1 MKKNEIIALK
11 VKKRVYFCTVKDF
24 KIIIRASLLTFISL
38 ISNGIPAMA
47 TQNQANQMDSVE
59 ISLLTCSPHE
69 QVYSLYGHSALRYKD
84 LRTGED
90 FAFNWG
96 IFNFKKPF
104 FVLRFMFGL
113 TDYELGIMPIGRFC
127 EEYKRRGSQVMEQ
140 VLNLTADEKRKVRMA
155 LAENLRP
162 ENRVY
167 RYNFLYDNCSTRPR
181 NIIENSLNGEIQ
193 YQVRQGYTPT
203 YREMVREHTRNH
215 PWATA
220 GNDLLLGVKAD
231 LPTDLWQQ
239 EFLPQNLMYD
249 FDHAQIYEEGTYR
262 PLVKERRIIV
272 KGGVQVIK
280 QDFPLSPTECAVILL
295 IISLLI
301 MSVEFK
307 KKHTYKGWDVAL
319 MAIQGSTGT
328 ILFLMFF
335 SQHPTTS
342 TNLQILLL
350 NPLPLAFL
358 YHIIKK
364 KKSVYWK
371 LSAIMTTAFFIG
383 GFFQDYAEG
392 MEIVA
397 LSLLTR
403 NISHFKNEE

>member
-11 VKKRVYFCTVKDF
+11 VKKIVYFCTVKDF
-24 KIIIRASLLTFISL
+24 KIIFRTAILSL
-38 ISNGIPAMA
+38 ILLVSNGISA
-47 TQNQANQMDSVE
+47 TVSQNQADPMDSVE

-84 LRTGED
+84 LSTGED

-96 IFNFKKPF
+96 IFNFNKSF

-113 TDYELGIMPIGRFC
+113 TDYELGIIPLDGFC
-127 EEYKRRGSQVMEQ
+127 QEYKQRGSQVIEQ
-140 VLNLTADEKRKVRMA
+140 VLNLTADEKRKVKMR

-167 RYNFLYDNCSTRPR
+167 RYNFLYNNCSTQPR
-181 NIIENSLNGEIQ
+181 NIIESSLNGKIQ
-193 YQVRQGYTPT
+193 YQAREDYTPS
-203 YREMVREHTRNH
+203 YREMVREHTRNY

-220 GNDLLLGVKAD
+220 GNDLVLGAKAD
-231 LPTDLWQQ
+231 QQTNLRQQ

-272 KGGVQVIK
+272 KGGVQIIK

-307 KKHTYKGWDVAL
+307 KKQTYRSWDIVL
-319 MAIQGSTGT
+319 MAVQGVTGT
-328 ILFLMFF
+328 ALFLMLF

-342 TNLQILLL
+342 INLQVLLL
-350 NPLPLAFL
+350 NPLPLIFL

-364 KKSVYWK
+364 KKNAYWK
-371 LSAIMTTAFFIG
+371 LSAIMITAFFIG

-403 NISHFKNEE
+403 NISHFKNEK